1 MAHHQKALNLQAH
14 LTNTATLS
22 VRNVLL
28 TSKIMNAAI
37 AAHAGIQKYKIS
49 LTKTI
54 RIMANNP
61 KPRLTLRQECVIPG
75 KREAATRKH
84 AQNIYIIMKAAS
96 GDRTPQTYV
105 YIYMPLGRK
114 QGRSQGRK
122 PYPTRSL

>member
-75 KREAATRKH
+75 KREAASRKH
-84 AQNIYIIMKAAS
+84 AQNIYIIIKAAS
-96 GDRTPQTYV
+96 
-105 YIYMPLGRK
+105 
-114 QGRSQGRK
+114 
-122 PYPTRSL
+122 